1 MSATHITLVRFPLLL
16 GSVLALYVG
25 APGVR
30 LAAVGLL
37 FVGLMLDTVD
47 GIVARRK
54 GQASLFGGVLD
65 IAADRTYELVLW
77 VSFADLRLIPSWVP
91 LVIIAR
97 TTITD
102 AVRSLGVAEGA
113 APFEQPRTALARFLV
128 ASPAMRIAY
137 QTSKVATFCGLALLW
152 TLASLPSGSA
162 AHVLAPALTS
172 VLQVTLYLAV
182 LLCVVRGLPVVL
194 EVVGR
199 GSWAGCHP
207 ERSEGT

>member
-1 MSATHITLVRFPLLL
+1 MSATQITLVRFPLLL

-30 LAAVGLL
+30 LAGVGLL

-77 VSFADLRLIPSWVP
+77 VSFADLRLIPPWVP

-102 AVRSLGVAEGA
+102 AIRSLGVAEGA

-137 QTSKVATFCGLALLW
+137 QASKVATFCGLALLW
-152 TLASLPSGSA
+152 ALASLPSGSG
-162 AHVLAPALTS
+162 AHALTPALGS
-172 VLQVTLYLAV
+172 LSQVTLYVAV
-182 LLCVVRGLPVVL
+182 LLCVVRGLPVLL
-194 EVVGR
+194 EVAGR
-199 GSWAGCHP
+199 ESTHDL
-207 ERSEGT
+207 RHT